1 MAKIVG
7 LLILKNR
14 FTLMSEIN
22 GDYDSRFITMA
33 IENDG
38 FDIVFYLRD
47 KYPQNFTREEINFLE
62 PILLS
67 FTKSNHCW
75 LAKISMLKSVINN
88 LSYRRAEDFLFTLAG
103 KIEKTDPKDS
113 PLYFT
118 PNLLLLILNLYEI

>member
-1 MAKIVG
+1 MAEIIG

-14 FTLMSEIN
+14 FTLMSEIKA
-22 GDYDSRFITMA
+22 DYDSKFVIIA

-38 FDIVFYLRD
+38 FDIVFYFRD
-47 KYPQNFTREEINFLE
+47 KYPQSFIRGEIDFLE

-75 LAKISMLKSVINN
+75 LAKIFMLKSVISY
-88 LSYRRAEDFLFTLAG
+88 LSYRRAEDFLFTLGG
-103 KIEKTDPKDS
+103 KIEKSDPKDS